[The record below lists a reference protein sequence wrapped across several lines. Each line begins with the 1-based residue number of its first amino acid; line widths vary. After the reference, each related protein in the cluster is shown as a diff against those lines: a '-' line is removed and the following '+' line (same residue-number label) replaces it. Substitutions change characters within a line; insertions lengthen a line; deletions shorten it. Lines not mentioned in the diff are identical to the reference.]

1 MANEVLEENQA
12 KEFSDVVGT
21 YSFTAEGG
29 GAEIAESSD
38 LITLKPGIRLHFFR
52 YGLIYKKSPHDI
64 TASIWPPG
72 STSPTTGKP
81 AYSTNQVGAYSN
93 SIPTLENFYPARTS
107 LNAGY
112 LYLFNDNDPEGND
125 CHEYE
130 VLDDGSLKTILWR
143 NNKDTN
149 GKYLDIRTS
158 EGDSFRYK
166 TLSEPKTFWF
176 AYSPVQWTEKY
187 LQETRKNEDKLTARM
202 QKVECRGVDKTGNS
216 HEHAIS
222 YRDLYTVHYD
232 GHVAHGVIKKTIT
245 AIDEF
250 ELKQDQEEDD
260 NDIYEDM
267 FITLNDPVG
276 CAGDIAGFLDYS
288 YLEQQAIIDVLQT
301 GEIYND
307 VIKRLET
314 GEEKKSITN
323 EEEQIKALFQLALTT
338 YQLVYNDPEMISDY
352 HGGAIGY
359 WNTDFKGSGI
369 RKEKILNILGVEER
383 KEHRKKITSLRDDL
397 GYFMSSDYYK
407 NAWVFYHQD
416 NDDFVLDGK
425 NRITNHMCLL
435 ARHPHDLDRHIDLI
449 EEYTGKNDDWEGFF
463 ADTID
468 VDPNKPINKLLN
480 TPIEI
485 VFLTGPLI
493 DIENKL
499 GGVVR
504 QLTESYAKF
513 TIVKIEQVTKTR
525 TVKIPKTK
533 TEVSYKTVT
542 SQDYFN
548 AKATWLRKHTVWG
561 VEVIDVKPKTFEAL
575 LAPTALTLDESR
587 IVMTRE
593 NGKLLYKETGLK
605 PKVARYK
612 LTDELVL
619 KQQLR
624 GKNIVQVPVLK
635 TEIITETKVINY
647 LDEIQQKYQVPET
660 KTVSKYSNADFA
672 QKIFDG
678 KIFTGSLALLQ
689 VFNVMNAANAIGAK
703 DDYKNIVNTFG
714 ITAELAEAG
723 LYYRR
728 SVLLNKGVTQNA
740 ISRGYIGRTLPFA
753 SNIGSGITVFICS
766 WEAFDSVNA
775 RDYDAAWAWGGAG
788 VAWGAFL
795 FGGTTI
801 TAGGSVALAGLGFTP
816 PGLIIAG
823 IAIGLT
829 ALAYYLKDTPLEAL
843 FKNNVLSDAV
853 AFNRLGS
860 EKPWEYSKR
869 MCSEANSLIKP
880 PISEFFSKDTF
891 RKWTDMKVAYQDLL
905 DTIVCADI
913 HFKPTKLIE
922 KNTVQPWTST
932 HSVSITTSDI
942 VSYQAQIS
950 FRQFLTYGEQLQ
962 YDVYYFESWQ
972 DKSPKK
978 IILNNEVITI
988 VKTKGTIP
996 KIVVDFSIT
1005 PSDLTNN
1012 NKSAYIIFVCRL
1024 EIDKNQY
1031 YPTDINQQARY
1042 ISARF
1047 TTQEKETN
1055 VNRGLFKKKPI
1066 LDSDFQAPVKID
1078 TLKKIL
1084 SKQ

>member
-1 MANEVLEENQA
+1 MANLVLEENQA
-12 KEFSDVVGT
+12 KEFTDVVAK
-21 YSFTAEGG
+21 YNFTV
-29 GAEIAESSD
+29 ESSTVEPVKSQD
-38 LITLKPGIRLHFFR
+38 FISLKPGVRLHFFR
-52 YGLIYKKSPHDI
+52 YGLFYKKSDTDI
-64 TASIWPPG
+64 VASIWPPE
-72 STSPTTGKP
+72 STSPITGEP
-81 AYSTNQVGAYSN
+81 AYSTNEVGAYN
-93 SIPTLENFYPARTS
+93 ESIPDSENFYIARTS

-112 LYLFNDNDPEGND
+112 VYLFNDDDPEGND

-130 VLDDGSLKTILWR
+130 VTENGSLKTILWR
-143 NNKDTN
+143 NNKDKN
-149 GKYLDIRTS
+149 ERYLDVRKS
-158 EGDSFRYK
+158 EGDPFWYK
-166 TLSEPKTFWF
+166 VITKPKTFWI
-176 AYSPVQWTEKY
+176 AYSPVQWTEKF
-187 LQETRKNEDKLTARM
+187 LQETRKDENLLELRM
-202 QKVECRGVDKTGNS
+202 QKVDCRGINMTGDT
-216 HEHAIS
+216 HKHAIN
-222 YRDLYTVHYD
+222 YNEFYGVHYD
-232 GHVAHGVIKKTIT
+232 VHSAHGNLEKTIK
-245 AIDEF
+245 AIDDF
-250 ELKQDQEEDD
+250 EKKQDQEDSN

-267 FITLNDPVG
+267 FITLNDPIG
-276 CAGDIAGFLDYS
+276 CAGDIASFLNYTFI
-288 YLEQQAIIDVLQT
+288 EQQAIIDVLQT
-301 GEIYND
+301 GELYQD
-307 VIKRLET
+307 VLNRLIA
-314 GEEKKSITN
+314 GIEKESITD
-323 EEEQIKALFQLALTT
+323 EEEQVKALFQLALTT
-338 YQLVYNDPEMISDY
+338 YQLVYNDQKMISDY

-359 WNTDFKGSGI
+359 WDTDFKGSGI

-383 KEHRKKITSLRDDL
+383 KEHRDKISSLRDDL

-425 NRITNHMCLL
+425 NKITNHMSLL
-435 ARHPHDLDRHIDLI
+435 ARHPHDLDRHLDLK
-449 EEYTGKNDDWEGFF
+449 EEYTGKNDYWEGFF

-468 VDPNKPINKLLN
+468 GDPNKPINKLLN
-480 TPIEI
+480 TPVEI

-513 TIVKIEQVTKTR
+513 TIEKTELVTKTR
-525 TVKIPKTK
+525 TVKIPKTR
-533 TEVSYKTVT
+533 TEVSYKEVT

-548 AKATWLRKHTVWG
+548 AKASFLRKHTVWG

-575 LAPTALTLDESR
+575 LAPTALTLDDSR

-624 GKNIVQVPVLK
+624 GKNIVQIPVLK
-635 TEIITETKVINY
+635 TEIISETKVINY
-647 LDEIQQKYQVPET
+647 LDEIEQKFQVPET

-689 VFNVMNAANAIGAK
+689 VFNVMNAASAIGGK

-714 ITAELAEAG
+714 ITAELIEART
-723 LYYRR
+723 YYKR
-728 SVLLNKGVTQNA
+728 SILISQNA
-740 ISRGYIGRTLPFA
+740 N
-753 SNIGSGITVFICS
+753 SNLLKNSLSKAKFFGTVGNGITVFVCS

-775 RDYDAAWAWGGAG
+775 RDYDAAWAWSGAA
-788 VAWGAFL
+788 VAWGTFF
-795 FGGTTI
+795 FGSGM
-801 TAGGSVALAGLGFTP
+801 GFTP
-816 PGLIIAG
+816 AGLIVGG

-843 FKNNVLSDAV
+843 FKNNVLSDAE
-853 AFNRLGS
+853 AFTRLDT

-869 MCSEANSLIKP
+869 LCKEADSLIVP

-905 DTIVCADI
+905 DTIVCANI
-913 HFKPTKLIE
+913 HFKPTKLIV
-922 KNTVQPWTST
+922 NNVLQPWTTT
-932 HSVSITTSDI
+932 HTVEITTSDI

-972 DKSPKK
+972 DKDPCK
-978 IILNNEVITI
+978 IKLKNEVITI
-988 VKTKGTIP
+988 VKNKNTIP
-996 KIVVDFSIT
+996 KVIVDFSIT

-1024 EIDKNQY
+1024 KIDKNQY
-1031 YPTDINQQARY
+1031 YPTDINQKPRY

-1047 TTQEKETN
+1047 TTQEKVTN
-1055 VNRGLFKKKPI
+1055 VSSGVFNKKTIK
-1066 LDSDFQAPVKID
+1066 DSDFQAPVKID
-1078 TLKKIL
+1078 TLKNIL
-1084 SKQ
+1084 SK